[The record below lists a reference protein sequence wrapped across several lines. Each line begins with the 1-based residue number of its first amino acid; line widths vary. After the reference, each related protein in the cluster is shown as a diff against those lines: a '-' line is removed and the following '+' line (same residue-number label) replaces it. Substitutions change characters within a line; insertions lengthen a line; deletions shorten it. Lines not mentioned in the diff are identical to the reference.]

1 MDQGQEVTA
10 RTEAGAPFF
19 IIGSAR
25 SGTTLLRLMLNA
37 HPEVAVPP
45 ESRFV
50 VELYKSSDAVDATQL
65 LAALARHKRFEAWDL
80 PIEAVRDEL
89 GPGVSAAYA
98 DVMRAAY
105 RAYARVHGKRR
116 WGDKTPRYV
125 EHLPLLSKL
134 FPDARFIHLV
144 RDGRNVALSYAD
156 LPFGPKTV
164 AKAARL
170 WAERV
175 ASGVANGRDLGS
187 DRYLEIRYEDMVEDA
202 EGQAKELCDFL
213 DLPFDPGMLD
223 YTERARDAV
232 LPRASRYNPHVV
244 EAPRTHVRTWEKDM
258 PESHVEIF
266 EAVAGPVLDRL
277 GYERR
282 RPHPSA
288 SARIR
293 GVLGRLGLPLDRLRA
308 TR

>member
-1 MDQGQEVTA
+1 
-10 RTEAGAPFF
+10 
-19 IIGSAR
+19 
-25 SGTTLLRLMLNA
+25 MLNA

-50 VELYKSSDAVDATQL
+50 VELYKGSDVVDATRL
-65 LAALARHKRFEAWDL
+65 LAALAGHKRFEAWDL
-80 PIEAVRDEL
+80 PIGAVREEL
-89 GPGVSAAYA
+89 GPAASVEYA
-98 DVMRAAY
+98 DMMRAAY

-125 EHLPLLSKL
+125 EHLPFLSKL

-156 LPFGPKTV
+156 VPFGPKTV

-187 DRYLEIRYEDMVEDA
+187 DRYMEIRYEDMVQDA
-202 EGQAKELCDFL
+202 KGQAKELCDFL
-213 DLPFDPGMLD
+213 ELPFDPGMLD
-223 YTERARDAV
+223 YTERARDAI
-232 LPRASRYNPHVV
+232 LPRATRYNPHVA
-244 EAPRTHVRTWEKDM
+244 EAPRAHVRTWEKDM
-258 PESHVEIF
+258 PESHIEIF

-288 SARIR
+288 SARVR
-293 GVLGRLGLPLDRLRA
+293 GVLGRLGVPLDRLRA

>member
-1 MDQGQEVTA
+1 MDPQEEVTA
-10 RTEAGAPFF
+10 RTEAGPPFF
-19 IIGSAR
+19 IVGSAR

-37 HPEVAVPP
+37 HHEVAVPP

-50 VELYKSSDAVDATQL
+50 VELYKGSDTVGTSQFL
-65 LAALARHKRFEAWDL
+65 IALAGHKRFQAWDL
-80 PIEAVRDEL
+80 PIEAVREEL
-89 GPGVSAAYA
+89 GPSPTTEYA

-105 RAYARVHGKRR
+105 RAYARVHGKVR

-125 EHLPLLSKL
+125 EHLPLLAKL

-156 LPFGPKTV
+156 VPFGPKTV

-175 ASGVANGRDLGS
+175 ASGVANGRDLGAG
-187 DRYLEIRYEDMVEDA
+187 RYMEIRYEDMVDDYT
-202 EGQAKELCDFL
+202 GQAKQLCDFL
-213 DLPFDPGMLD
+213 DLSFDPGMLD
-223 YTERARDAV
+223 YTERARDAI
-232 LPRASRYNPHVV
+232 LPRAGDHNPHV
-244 EAPRTHVRTWEKDM
+244 AKRPTARVRSWERDM
-258 PESHVEIF
+258 PDPHVEIF

-282 RPHPSA
+282 YAHPSP
-288 SARIR
+288 SSRVR
-293 GVLGRLGLPLDRLRA
+293 GLLGRLGLPLDRLRSTA
-308 TR
+308 